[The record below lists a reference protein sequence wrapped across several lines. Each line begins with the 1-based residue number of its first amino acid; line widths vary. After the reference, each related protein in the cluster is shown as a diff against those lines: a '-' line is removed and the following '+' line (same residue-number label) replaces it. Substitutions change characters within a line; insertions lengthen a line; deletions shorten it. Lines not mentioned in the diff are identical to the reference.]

1 MSKARE
7 LAELGAVYNSDA
19 LSNRNLIINGE
30 MQCWQRAT
38 AATAANNSYN
48 TVDRFRAYLNGGAYT
63 TEKSTDNPDG
73 TGNGSSLKCQ
83 VTTADTSIAAGEYA
97 FINHE
102 IEAQN
107 LQHLQYGTSSARN
120 VTLSFWVK
128 SNKTG
133 TYTVGVFK
141 HANGATAYMYRKEYT
156 IDAAD
161 TWEKKE
167 FTISPTAGSTTFM
180 TSSGGAINNNNGNGF
195 GVSFNLMLGS
205 NFHGTNDA
213 WAADA
218 KYGTSNQVNWM
229 DSTSNNF
236 YITQIQMEVGESATP
251 FEHRS
256 LGDELLRCQRYFYNP
271 MSGGSATPA
280 EINFTANVNYGT
292 LVAGT
297 NVGHFAFE
305 VPFPVTMRAVPTLTH
320 DISNSDFAGGSAP
333 SGSQVSFYYQNQG
346 YTDEAGNGNLN
357 TLARHAASN
366 SGCMVGTYYIS
377 PSNVRYDQFIIGASK
392 QFHFSAEL

>member
-7 LAELGAVYNSDA
+7 LAELGAVYDSGA
-19 LSNRNLIINGE
+19 LSNRNFIINGE

-38 AATAANNSYN
+38 SATTVDNSYN
-48 TVDRFRAYLNGGAYT
+48 TVDRFRPYGSGGAYT
-63 TEKSTDNPDG
+63 TEQSTDNPNG
-73 TGNGSSLKCQ
+73 TGNGFSLKCQ

-107 LQHLQYGTSSARN
+107 LQQLQYGTSSAKN

-141 HANGATAYMYRKEYT
+141 HANGATSYMYRKEYT

-180 TSSGGAINNNNGNGF
+180 TSSGGAIANNNGNGF

-236 YITQIQMEVGESATP
+236 YITQIQMEVGEAATP

-256 LGDELLRCQRYFYNP
+256 YNDEFLRCCRYYYQIAGSDEKGTSGKHVGGAVMRGATGFYGFP
-271 MSGGSATPA
+271 MT
-280 EINFTANVNYGT
+280 
-292 LVAGT
+292 
-297 NVGHFAFE
+297 
-305 VPFPVTMRAVPTLTH
+305 FPVPMRAVPTFT
-320 DISNSDFAGGSAP
+320 FADVVPYVGDLGGSAASTLTLGGANTNNFSV
-333 SGSQVSFYYQNQG
+333 SGTVSAISGATQG
-346 YTDEAGNGNLN
+346 DSALLYM
-357 TLARHAASN
+357 AAN
-366 SGCMVGTYYIS
+366 ADDY
-377 PSNVRYDQFIIGASK
+377 VRFD
-392 QFHFSAEL
+392 AEL

>member
-7 LAELGAVYNSDA
+7 LAELGAAYDSGA
-19 LSNRNLIINGE
+19 LSNRNFIINGE

-48 TVDRFRAYLNGGAYT
+48 TVDRFRPYLSGGAYT
-63 TEKSTDNPDG
+63 TERSTDNPNG
-73 TGNGSSLKCQ
+73 SGNGYSLKCQ

-107 LQHLQYGTSSARN
+107 LQHLQYGTSSAKN

-133 TYTVGVFK
+133 TYTVGVYK

-156 IDAAD
+156 IDTAD

-180 TSSGGAINNNNGNGF
+180 TSSGGAIANNNGNGF

-236 YITQIQMEVGESATP
+236 YITQIQMEVGEAATP
-251 FEHRS
+251 FEHRPF
-256 LGDELLRCQRYFYNP
+256 GDELMRCYRYYEAIEPADRQQGKVHNSGNTQCHYSLFYKARKR
-271 MSGGSATPA
+271 ATPSLISA
-280 EINFTANVNYGT
+280 KCSVSQVYD
-292 LVAGT
+292 GT
-297 NVGHFAFE
+297 NSRTTGFTYDSDGIDIDS
-305 VPFPVTMRAVPTLTH
+305 VTFRVVLASSL
-320 DISNSDFAGGSAP
+320 GSGTIYRNL
-333 SGSQVSFYYQNQG
+333 SGY
-346 YTDEAGNGNLN
+346 D
-357 TLARHAASN
+357 
-366 SGCMVGTYYIS
+366 MVCH
-377 PSNVRYDQFIIGASK
+377 VD
-392 QFHFSAEL
+392 AEL

>member
-7 LAELGAVYNSDA
+7 LAELGAAYDSGA
-19 LSNRNLIINGE
+19 LSNRNFIINGE

-48 TVDRFRAYLNGGAYT
+48 TVDRFRPYLSGGAYT
-63 TEKSTDNPDG
+63 TERSTDNPNG
-73 TGNGSSLKCQ
+73 TGNGYSLKCQ

-107 LQHLQYGTSSARN
+107 LQHLQYGTSSAKN

-133 TYTVGVFK
+133 TYTVGVYK

-180 TSSGGAINNNNGNGF
+180 TSSGGAIANNNGNGF

-236 YITQIQMEVGESATP
+236 YITQIQMEIGTEATP

-256 LGDELLRCQRYFYNP
+256 FGQELDACSRYY
-271 MSGGSATPA
+271 SREETAAGGAYKRYGVGSWNSATAFECLIPLSTPLRTTPTL
-280 EINFTANVNYGT
+280 ETTGTASNYTIYSANAVDALTSISITNDSDAGTYNRTVALVMTTAGGGVAGEGGT
-292 LVAGT
+292 LLA
-297 NVGHFAFE
+297 NN
-305 VPFPVTMRAVPTLTH
+305 
-320 DISNSDFAGGSAP
+320 D
-333 SGSQVSFYYQNQG
+333 
-346 YTDEAGNGNLN
+346 TDNF
-357 TLARHAASN
+357 LAL
-366 SGCMVGTYYIS
+366 
-377 PSNVRYDQFIIGASK
+377 D
-392 QFHFSAEL
+392 AEL

>member
-1 MSKARE
+1 M
-7 LAELGAVYNSDA
+7 AVSRINEAGLNINQYG
-19 LSNRNLIINGE
+19 NRNLIINGE

-38 AATAANNSYN
+38 AATAANNNYN
-48 TVDRFRAYLNGGAYT
+48 TVDRFRPYVSGGAYT
-63 TEKSTDNPDG
+63 TERSTDNPNG
-73 TGNGSSLKCQ
+73 TGNGFSLKCQ

-107 LQHLQYGTSSARN
+107 LQHLQYGTSSAKN

-128 SNKTG
+128 SSKTG
-133 TYTVGVFK
+133 TYTVGVYK

-156 IDAAD
+156 ISAAN

-180 TSSGGAINNNNGNGF
+180 TNSGGAIANNNGNGF

-229 DSTSNNF
+229 DNTSNNF
-236 YITQIQMEVGESATP
+236 YITQIQMEVGDTATD
-251 FEHRS
+251 FEHRTFDDEYRKC
-256 LGDELLRCQRYFYNP
+256 LRYYERWDFPDTGDYSTVLMYNESTDQARGPLNCTVYKRANPAFSATASSWGAISTGSSGTAVSISATNLKPWGCRIEITKSNSTLIDGGASYLRC
-271 MSGGSATPA
+271 
-280 EINFTANVNYGT
+280 
-292 LVAGT
+292 L
-297 NVGHFAFE
+297 
-305 VPFPVTMRAVPTLTH
+305 
-320 DISNSDFAGGSAP
+320 
-333 SGSQVSFYYQNQG
+333 
-346 YTDEAGNGNLN
+346 
-357 TLARHAASN
+357 N
-366 SGCMVGTYYIS
+366 SGAHLAL
-377 PSNVRYDQFIIGASK
+377 D
-392 QFHFSAEL
+392 AEL

>member
-7 LAELGAVYNSDA
+7 LAELGAVYDGGA
-19 LSNRNLIINGE
+19 LSNRNFIINGE

-38 AATAANNSYN
+38 AATTANNSYN
-48 TVDRFRAYLNGGAYT
+48 TVDRFRAYSSGGAYT
-63 TEKSTDNPDG
+63 TEQSTDNPNG
-73 TGNGSSLKCQ
+73 SGNGFSLKCQ

-97 FINHE
+97 FVNHE

-107 LQHLQYGTSSARN
+107 LQQLQYGTSSAKN

-180 TSSGGAINNNNGNGF
+180 TSSGGAIANNNGNGF

-236 YITQIQMEVGESATP
+236 YITQIQMEVGEAATP

-256 LGDELLRCQRYFYNP
+256 FGDEIAKCQRYYTKFLVTSNYSYYGSGIADAATSARIFKSFPVEMNHAPVLEQSANSTWNIYPPAQVFSADATINNP
-271 MSGGSATPA
+271 SVWGSA
-280 EINFTANVNYGT
+280 INCTVASGLTTGYAVHCTANNSS
-292 LVAGT
+292 AAF
-297 NVGHFAFE
+297 FAFE
-305 VPFPVTMRAVPTLTH
+305 
-320 DISNSDFAGGSAP
+320 S
-333 SGSQVSFYYQNQG
+333 
-346 YTDEAGNGNLN
+346 
-357 TLARHAASN
+357 
-366 SGCMVGTYYIS
+366 
-377 PSNVRYDQFIIGASK
+377 
-392 QFHFSAEL
+392 EL

>member
-1 MSKARE
+1 M
-7 LAELGAVYNSDA
+7 AVSRINEAGLNINQYG
-19 LSNRNLIINGE
+19 NRNLIINGE

-38 AATAANNSYN
+38 AATAANNNYN
-48 TVDRFRAYLNGGAYT
+48 TVDRFRPYVSGGAYT
-63 TEKSTDNPDG
+63 TERSTDNPNG
-73 TGNGSSLKCQ
+73 TGNGFSLKCQ

-107 LQHLQYGTSSARN
+107 LQHLQYGTSSAKN

-128 SNKTG
+128 SSKTG
-133 TYTVGVFK
+133 TYTVGVYK

-156 IDAAD
+156 ISAAN

-180 TSSGGAINNNNGNGF
+180 TNSGGAIANNNGNGF

-229 DSTSNNF
+229 DNTSNNF
-236 YITQIQMEVGESATP
+236 YITQIQLEVGDTATD
-251 FEHRS
+251 FEHRTFDDEYRKC
-256 LGDELLRCQRYFYNP
+256 LRYYERWDFPDTGDYSTVLMYNESTDQARGPLNCTVYKRANPAFSATASSWGAISTGSSGTAVSISATNLKPWGCRIEITKSNSTLIDGGASYLRC
-271 MSGGSATPA
+271 
-280 EINFTANVNYGT
+280 
-292 LVAGT
+292 L
-297 NVGHFAFE
+297 
-305 VPFPVTMRAVPTLTH
+305 
-320 DISNSDFAGGSAP
+320 
-333 SGSQVSFYYQNQG
+333 
-346 YTDEAGNGNLN
+346 
-357 TLARHAASN
+357 N
-366 SGCMVGTYYIS
+366 SGAHIAL
-377 PSNVRYDQFIIGASK
+377 D
-392 QFHFSAEL
+392 AEL

>member
-7 LAELGAVYNSDA
+7 LAELGAVYDSGA
-19 LSNRNLIINGE
+19 LSNRNFIINGE

-48 TVDRFRAYLNGGAYT
+48 TVDRFRPYLSGGAYT
-63 TEKSTDNPDG
+63 TERSTDNPNG
-73 TGNGSSLKCQ
+73 SGNGYSLKCQ

-107 LQHLQYGTSSARN
+107 LQHLQYGTSSAKN

-141 HANGATAYMYRKEYT
+141 HANGATSYMYRREYT

-180 TSSGGAINNNNGNGF
+180 TSSGGAIANNNGNGF

-236 YITQIQMEVGESATP
+236 YITQIQMEVGEAATP

-256 LGDELLRCQRYFYNP
+256 YANELRQCQRYYWEIAGQNVLFGHGFY
-271 MSGGSATPA
+271 
-280 EINFTANVNYGT
+280 YGT
-292 LVAGT
+292 TEFDCRVNFPVEMRASPSLTSSNNTNDFGIHQGGDYFPSFSGIQYYNGEGLNMYVTSNVSGT
-297 NVGHFAFE
+297 NGEAK
-305 VPFPVTMRAVPTLTH
+305 
-320 DISNSDFAGGSAP
+320 
-333 SGSQVSFYYQNQG
+333 YC
-346 YTDEAGNGNLN
+346 AGNQS
-357 TLARHAASN
+357 TAK
-366 SGCMVGTYYIS
+366 V
-377 PSNVRYDQFIIGASK
+377 Q
-392 QFHFSAEL
+392 FSAEL

>member
-7 LAELGAVYNSDA
+7 LAELGAVYDSGA
-19 LSNRNLIINGE
+19 LSNRNFIINGE

-48 TVDRFRAYLNGGAYT
+48 TVDRFRPYGSGGAYT
-63 TEKSTDNPDG
+63 TEQSTDNPNG
-73 TGNGSSLKCQ
+73 TGNGFSLKCQ

-107 LQHLQYGTSSARN
+107 LQHLQYGTSSAKN

-156 IDAAD
+156 IDVAD

-180 TSSGGAINNNNGNGF
+180 TSSGGAIANNNGNGF

-251 FEHRS
+251 FEHRPF
-256 LGDELLRCQRYFYNP
+256 GDELARCQRYFCKIENNTG
-271 MSGGSATPA
+271 SGQYFSMLQA
-280 EINFTANVNYGT
+280 YGT
-292 LVAGT
+292 NVFGVLADYPVNMRTTPTAAQSGTFGAYIASSADAGMSTTIGALVPTSRSWTSQGWGTSSSLVAGYASVVFW
-297 NVGHFAFE
+297 NNGAF
-305 VPFPVTMRAVPTLTH
+305 LTA
-320 DISNSDFAGGSAP
+320 D
-333 SGSQVSFYYQNQG
+333 
-346 YTDEAGNGNLN
+346 
-357 TLARHAASN
+357 
-366 SGCMVGTYYIS
+366 
-377 PSNVRYDQFIIGASK
+377 
-392 QFHFSAEL
+392 AEL